1 MIKLSNKKRR
11 FFWWRKI
18 ISPPSATSY
27 CQRGKLVWGWKIEF
41 QILNDFS
48 SFQIVKL
55 HTCQNGA
62 FSEITEKSCEVAK
75 NFDLLGNFRC
85 ELFFNS
91 NSLVCCSLNLAGKMS
106 RRIAQSSINWAAI
119 AERVPA
125 NQRTNFTAF
134 KSKSDKYLRRWVG
147 MNVKKVIRELV
158 G

>member
-1 MIKLSNKKRR
+1 MTQNYWPTKRNKLLSAGGGGVGVENWISN
-11 FFWWRKI
+11 
-18 ISPPSATSY
+18 S
-27 CQRGKLVWGWKIEF
+27 QRLFINSNRETLHLPKLVH
-41 QILNDFS
+41 S
-48 SFQIVKL
+48 VK
-55 HTCQNGA
+55 
-62 FSEITEKSCEVAK
+62 SPKSRVKSPEA
-75 NFDLLGNFRC
+75 FDLLGNFRC

-119 AERVPA
+119 AERVPP

-147 MNVKKVIRELV
+147 MNVKKNIRELV